1 MTFYNL
7 ILLNATVSCHEHVIS
22 GIYWSRE
29 TQTQKI
35 TVNHYILQHMRTQSK
50 HLRAM
55 YIINHVAG
63 VYKNTPIK
71 FKSRLELQYNHN
83 LFNLC
88 LPSAVF
94 IAQRLVTELSKQ
106 LITNK

>member
-1 MTFYNL
+1 
-7 ILLNATVSCHEHVIS
+7 
-22 GIYWSRE
+22 
-29 TQTQKI
+29 
-35 TVNHYILQHMRTQSK
+35 MRIQSK
-50 HLRAM
+50 HLCAM

-94 IAQRLVTELSKQ
+94 IVQRLVTEPRKQ
-106 LITNK
+106 LIRKK